1 MASTS
6 RILKLRTRRVLVAA
20 SWFVAAIGFAHQQS
34 HAALNPTD
42 ALLQK
47 AIEKSLTVRG
57 DEALPTA
64 RAVRDI
70 EPRSR
75 LAHWLEAQNVLAT
88 SGLATQVKKSDLD
101 LVRESEARLHRVPEG
116 HLPANIIALADNLN
130 IGRYLLLS
138 DLSISRIYIFDLA
151 QKKPTLIREI
161 YSSIGLAGA
170 IKQREGDRKTPIGV
184 YRLMKEIRNPRPDGF
199 LGDLAITLDYP
210 NAEDRRAQRTGSGI
224 WIHGVPQEVHVR
236 PPRSSDGCLAVANS
250 DMEMIRNYVE
260 FGKTH
265 IVIAPDIQ
273 WLSPADWEAH
283 QAKRLA
289 LMGMNRQSVQ
299 LTNQAVFF
307 VSESRPIVAIQRDPQ
322 GLRRLYWAQQQRQA
336 SGPMLVEDL

>member
-1 MASTS
+1 MLKFRPVHSRFMASYLALALAFS
-6 RILKLRTRRVLVAA
+6 SGMAR
-20 SWFVAAIGFAHQQS
+20 
-34 HAALNPTD
+34 AALNPTD
-42 ALLQK
+42 ALLQQ
-47 AIEKSLTVRG
+47 AIEKTLSLRG

-64 RAVRDI
+64 RAVRNI

-88 SGLATQVKKSDLD
+88 SGLATQVKKTDLD

-116 HLPANIIALADNLN
+116 HLPANIIALAENLN

-151 QKKPTLIREI
+151 QKKPTLVREI

-236 PPRSSDGCLAVANS
+236 PPRSSDGCFAVANA
-250 DMEMIRNYVE
+250 DMEMIRDYVE

-265 IVIAPDIQ
+265 IVIAPSIQ
-273 WLSPADWEAH
+273 WLSPADWQAH
-283 QAKRLA
+283 QKERLA
-289 LMGMNRQSVQ
+289 RMGMTEQSVQ

-307 VSESRPIVAIQRDPQ
+307 VSDSRPIVAIQRNPQ
-322 GLRRLYWAQQQRQA
+322 GLRRLYWAQRQA
-336 SGPMLVEDL
+336 SAPVLVEDL

>member
-1 MASTS
+1 MVSKNS
-6 RILKLRTRRVLVAA
+6 MLKSDPLHAFLPALLFALAVNFWGGAA
-20 SWFVAAIGFAHQQS
+20 W
-34 HAALNPTD
+34 AALNPTD

-47 AIEKSLTVRG
+47 AIEKSLSLRG

-116 HLPANIIALADNLN
+116 HLPANIIALAENLN

-151 QKKPTLIREI
+151 QTKPTLVREI

-236 PPRSSDGCLAVANS
+236 PPRSSDGCLAVANA

-265 IVIAPDIQ
+265 IVIAPSIQ
-273 WLSPADWEAH
+273 WLSAQDWERH
-283 QAKRLA
+283 QTERLA
-289 LMGMNRQSVQ
+289 RMGMTRQSVQ
-299 LTNQAVFF
+299 TTNQAIFF
-307 VSESRPIVAIQRDPQ
+307 VSDSRPIVAIQRDPQ
-322 GLRRLYWAQQQRQA
+322 GLRRMYWALRQA
-336 SGPMLVEDL
+336 SSPMLVEDL